1 MRRGGARGGR
11 AARGGLCAAV
21 LLGVAASVAWA
32 SPPRCSRANLLGLYG
47 QIVESCTAPGGLAS
61 LGCCM
66 ALEPFTA
73 SPPAGTGN
81 AGDCFCYPNVFQN
94 LKQFVV
100 AELFPTSDFPID
112 DIVRGCS
119 VKYGVNVGTPENRCN
134 AEQPEPEPEAE
145 ADPVPVPAP
154 VPAPELTSCA
164 GMRKKVCRQTSGGDC
179 FFYRKSCR
187 PTLQRGP
194 TRTIAPCWQGAR
206 RPAAL
211 LAARSPAARSGVRA
225 QPRPPRPAAAS
236 GTLESG
242 AAPTGPARPPL
253 ARALDVCF

>member
-1 MRRGGARGGR
+1 MRRRGARGGG

-187 PTLQRGP
+187 PTLQN
-194 TRTIAPCWQGAR
+194 GAD
-206 RPAAL
+206 PDDCAL
-211 LAARSPAARSGVRA
+211 LAGRPKACRAAGCTFTGRKKRGTCAAPPAAVSRSLGN
-225 QPRPPRPAAAS
+225 P
-236 GTLESG
+236 
-242 AAPTGPARPPL
+242 
-253 ARALDVCF
+253 